1 MAMVV
6 DERRAY
12 VRLLAEVMAQQQA
25 ELEKS
30 RAGRRG

>member
-1 MAMVV
+1 MGMDV

-25 ELEKS
+25 ELEKA